1 MRQKPPP
8 IAKINRPVL
17 SGCFPRKRLFR
28 LLDDCRKRKV
38 AWVSGP
44 PGSGKTTLVGSYLD
58 TRDLPCIWYQVDEG
72 DADVATF
79 FYYMGLAA
87 QRAAPRNRR
96 PLPLLAPE
104 NIPGIA
110 EFTRRYFEGLYARL
124 RPGSVLVFDNC
135 QQVPAGSLFHEVIRD
150 GLSCLPE
157 GVSAILLSR
166 SDPPPVFARLR
177 AHRQLE
183 VIGWKELRL
192 SPAEAEGIARLRWKG
207 KQRAETVRNLHRRTD
222 GWAAGLVLLLA
233 KPGTQVGDPLK
244 LSTHAPEEIFDYFA
258 CEVLE
263 KAAPDIR
270 EFLLASAYL
279 PRMTARMA
287 ERLTGQKR
295 AGEILSFLSRHNYF
309 TQKHQLAEPVYE
321 YHSLFR
327 EFLLSYAAIAFPQEA
342 VPRIRRAAA
351 EILEDS
357 GQAEDAVAFLRE
369 SSDWEGLARMIRKHA
384 SALLGQGRNQT
395 LGEWL
400 NIMPIESIGS
410 DPWMLYWLGACR
422 LPSHPG
428 ESRKRFEESFRI
440 FRERR
445 DAAGVFLSFAGAG
458 EAIMYGYEGLKPL
471 DGWFS
476 DLDALLSDFP
486 EFPSEEIE
494 ARLTC
499 SVIRAL
505 SLRRPPSVSDMEAWA
520 KRALAIAR
528 KTGEISVKTDA
539 LVNLACYHYG
549 GGELQQLEI
558 VIDLLRELL
567 QRQDVSPLARL
578 TVSWVEAAHANLASK
593 YDSCRKAVS
602 EGLELAEASGIH
614 VMDYL
619 LMGQGALCSL
629 KSGDPAGAKKFLKK
643 MASSLGTAK
652 PWEASFYHY
661 AAGWE
666 AMRRGDLAQASLHSK
681 QGLKLC
687 ENVGNPW
694 TLHLAHLQRAFLFH
708 EFGEDYS
715 AARHLSRARRIGLRS
730 RNDYTEFA
738 CLLAEAFF
746 FIRKGEED
754 SAREA
759 LRKGMK
765 LGREKGYVNLY
776 MWGPGV
782 MESVV
787 AAALEAG
794 IEGRYA
800 QDLIRRNGLVPDDAR
815 LDVENW
821 PWPLKVYTLG
831 RFAVVKEGKPL
842 QFSRKVRQKPLMM
855 IKALIALGGKEVIEG
870 QMTDV
875 LWPEADGDLAHQSF
889 ATTLYRLR
897 NLVGSE
903 KAIPLREGRLTLDNR
918 YCWVDAWAFERMF
931 AKAENAWRDGTRGA
945 GRENALR
952 LSEKSI
958 ALYEGSFLAGEAASS
973 WILPLRERLRSKF
986 QRCVGELGRHWEGA
1000 GQWEKAANC
1009 YRKGLE
1015 VDDTAEEFYRRL
1027 MACLIRLGRGSEAI
1041 AVYERCRKILSN
1053 YLGAA
1058 PSPETEAVFRSLR
1071 PAPSASSDR

>member
-17 SGCFPRKRLFR
+17 SGYFPRKRLFR
-28 LLDDCRKRKV
+28 LLDDCRKRQV

-58 TRDLPCIWYQVDEG
+58 CRKLPCIWYQVDEG

-104 NIPGIA
+104 NITGIS
-110 EFTRRYFEGLYARL
+110 EFTRQYFEGLYARL
-124 RPGSVLVFDNC
+124 RPGYVLVFDNC
-135 QQVPAGSLFHEVIRD
+135 QNAPAGSLFHEVIRD

-157 GVSAILLSR
+157 GVCAILLSR
-166 SDPPPVFARLR
+166 SDPPPVYARLR
-177 AHRQLE
+177 AYRKLE

-192 SPAEAEGIARLRWKG
+192 SPAETEGIARLRWKG
-207 KQRAETVRNLHRRTD
+207 KQRADTVRNLHRRTD

-233 KPGTQVGDPLK
+233 KPGTEWGDPLR
-244 LSTHAPEEIFDYFA
+244 LSSHAPEEIFDYFA
-258 CEVLE
+258 CEVFE

-270 EFLLASAYL
+270 EFLLASAFL

-295 AGEILSFLSRHNYF
+295 AGEILSYLSRHNYF
-309 TQKHQLAEPVYE
+309 TQKHLLAEPVYE

-327 EFLLSYAAIAFPQEA
+327 EFLLSYAAIAFSQRA
-342 VPRIRRAAA
+342 VSRIRGAAA

-369 SSDWEGLARMIRKHA
+369 SADWDGLARVIRKQA
-384 SALLGQGRNQT
+384 PSLLRQGRNRT

-400 NIMPIESIGS
+400 NLIPIESAGS
-410 DPWMLYWLGACR
+410 DPWMLYWLGAWR
-422 LPSHPG
+422 LPSHPE
-428 ESRKRFEESFRI
+428 ESRNRFEESFRI

-445 DAAGVFLSFAGAG
+445 DATGAFLSFAGAG

-476 DLDALLSDFP
+476 TLGALLSEFP

-505 SLRRPPSVSDMEAWA
+505 SLRRPHSVPAMEAWA
-520 KRALAIAR
+520 DRAMAIAR
-528 KTGEISVKTDA
+528 KTGDISVKTDA

-558 VIDLLRELL
+558 VIDLLRDLL
-567 QRQDVSPLARL
+567 QRHGVSPLARL
-578 TVSWVEAAHANLASK
+578 TVSWVEAAHANLTSA
-593 YDSCRKAVS
+593 YDRCRRAVS
-602 EGLELAEASGIH
+602 EGLELAAASGIH

-629 KSGDPAGAKKFLKK
+629 KSGDTAAAKKFLKK
-643 MASSLGTAK
+643 MASSLGLAK

-666 AMRRGDLAQASLHSK
+666 AMLRGDLAQASLHSK

-708 EFGEDYS
+708 EFGEDDS
-715 AARHLSRARRIGLRS
+715 AARHLALARQIGHRS

-746 FIRKGEED
+746 FIRKEEED
-754 SAREA
+754 PAREA

-765 LGREKGYVNLY
+765 LGREKGFVNLY

-782 MESVV
+782 MEKIV
-787 AAALEAG
+787 AAALEEG
-794 IEGRYA
+794 IEVRYA
-800 QDLIRRNGLVPDDAR
+800 QDLIRRNALVPDDER
-815 LDVENW
+815 LEAENW
-821 PWPLKVYTLG
+821 PWTLKVCTLG
-831 RFAVVKEGKPL
+831 RFAIVKEGKPL
-842 QFSRKVRQKPLMM
+842 EFSRKVRQKPLLM
-855 IKALIALGGKEVIEG
+855 IKALIALGGKEVTEG
-870 QMTDV
+870 RLTDI
-875 LWPEADGDLAHQSF
+875 LWPDADGDLAHQSF

-903 KAIPLREGRLTLDNR
+903 KAILLREGRLMLDNR
-918 YCWVDAWAFERMF
+918 YCWVDAWAFERVF
-931 AKAENAWRDGTRGA
+931 AKAENAWREGLRGA
-945 GRENALR
+945 GGEKAVR
-952 LSEKSI
+952 LSEKSM
-958 ALYEGSFLAGEAASS
+958 ALYEGAFLAGEAASS

-1015 VDDTAEEFYRRL
+1015 VDDIAEDLYRRL
-1027 MACLIRLGRGSEAI
+1027 MSCLIRLGRGSEAI
-1041 AVYERCRKILSN
+1041 VVYERCRKILSN
-1053 YLGAA
+1053 SLGAA
-1058 PSPETEAVFRSLR
+1058 PSPETEAVFRSAR
-1071 PAPSASSDR
+1071 SAHAAASDG